1 MLSRDNLCCVNS
13 EYVDL
18 DLQSNDGDNCFTVK
32 PEELLLRTG
41 EEQEV
46 VVTFHA
52 RSNRKYKEWYVSDF
66 LCFNYMT
73 KCMTEFPIFICIVC
87 LCPLSLLTILVL
99 PSGPQY
105 EVVLKGEVVQGNSGN
120 VTCAQVLAPHG
131 EVPPILSNKQF
142 MAWGGV
148 TLGRAV

>member
-1 MLSRDNLCCVNS
+1 MILCENT
-13 EYVDL
+13 EYVYL
-18 DLQSNDGDNCFTVK
+18 NLQSNDSDNCFMVK

-46 VVTFHA
+46 IVTFTA
-52 RSNRKYKEWYVSDF
+52 QSIRKCKEWYVLYF
-66 LCFNYMT
+66 CFKSIT
-73 KCMTEFPIFICIVC
+73 KCIAAYKLECTQFTYFC
-87 LCPLSLLTILVL
+87 LCSFSLLTIFVL

-105 EVVLKGEVVQGNSGN
+105 EVMLKGEVVHGNSGN
-120 VTCAQVLAPHG
+120 GKSAQVLVPHG